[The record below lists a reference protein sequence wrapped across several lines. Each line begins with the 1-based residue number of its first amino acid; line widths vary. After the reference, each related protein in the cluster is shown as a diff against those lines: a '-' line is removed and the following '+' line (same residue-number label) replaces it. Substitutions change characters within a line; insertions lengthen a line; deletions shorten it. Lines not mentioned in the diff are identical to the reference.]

1 MKNLL
6 NIFTR
11 STIIFL
17 QDVIYSNQNLRNLL
31 SILQLEKTTVVDV
44 KVNLKGIFTA
54 AYPKNNDDM
63 ETVEGINNDSTTEVR
78 QCRT

>member
-1 MKNLL
+1 
-6 NIFTR
+6 
-11 STIIFL
+11 
-17 QDVIYSNQNLRNLL
+17 
-31 SILQLEKTTVVDV
+31 
-44 KVNLKGIFTA
+44 VNLKGIFTA